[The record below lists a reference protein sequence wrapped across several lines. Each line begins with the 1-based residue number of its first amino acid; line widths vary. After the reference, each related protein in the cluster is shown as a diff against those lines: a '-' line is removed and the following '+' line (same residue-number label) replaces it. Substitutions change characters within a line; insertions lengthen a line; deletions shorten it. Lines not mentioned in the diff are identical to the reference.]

1 MKKIVGII
9 AAAAMATSVFAVD
22 LNSMIQ
28 FDGDLMNYDGEDF
41 KALMLKDYDP
51 RGDSDYVW
59 KMSASG
65 DKAGAEIW
73 YWSSATDNLASGATL
88 QNYKVWFKPI
98 DQLKVTV
105 GKVYASSIANP
116 QFGWWAKH
124 DLASYGY
131 MFDVALD
138 SVSFTAMLAPGA
150 KDYWLEPSKD
160 YLFTSNQGWGSYDGK
175 LGAFWLD
182 SKFSIADA
190 GQFQVFVT
198 SGATIG
204 PHGYSTWYTTPL
216 AFGVAWNKMPYMQT
230 GFYADVVASLGYDTT
245 SSETIK
251 PLGFQGIDSQFG
263 GQYIANG
270 IKLQLTNLVQYRKM
284 NAHYSADNDGSGFC
298 YGFEF
303 KGAYAL
309 DGAEPYIQIDG
320 YDVMSG
326 KSITV
331 DLGASFNVGGASM
344 YAALELPISFED
356 YKFTFSV
363 PCEITFNL

>member
-28 FDGDLMNYDGEDF
+28 IDGDLMNYDGKNF
-41 KALMLKDYDP
+41 KALMAKEYDP
-51 RGDSDYVW
+51 SGDSDYLW
-59 KMSASG
+59 KLSASG
-65 DKAGAEIW
+65 DKVGAEIW
-73 YWSSATDNLASGATL
+73 SWTIDGSVTSK
-88 QNYKVWFKPI
+88 KVWFKPI
-98 DQLKVTV
+98 DQLKVTI
-105 GKVYASSIANP
+105 GNVYASSIANP

-124 DLASYGY
+124 ELAAYGY
-131 MFDVALD
+131 MFDISLS

-150 KDYWLEPSKD
+150 GDYWLEPSKE
-160 YLFTSNQGWGSYDGK
+160 YLFTYGSYDGK

-182 SKFSIADA
+182 SKFNIGDA
-190 GQFQVFVT
+190 GQFQVFIA
-198 SGATIG
+198 SGATVG
-204 PHGYSTWYTTPL
+204 PHGFSNWKNTPL

-245 SSETIK
+245 STETVK

-263 GQYIANG
+263 GQYVANG
-270 IKLQLTNLVQYRKM
+270 IKLQLTNIVQYRKM
-284 NAHYSADNDGSGFC
+284 NQHASDGDFI

-303 KGAYAL
+303 KGAYAF
-309 DGAEPYIQIDG
+309 DGVEPYIQIDG
-320 YDVMSG
+320 YDVMN
-326 KSITV
+326 KALKV